1 MAGVAN
7 FYSPAV
13 VNGMLYNIGV
23 PVKILQISQDQD
35 EQGGQEQPQ
44 AEAGGCGGYSEL
56 VLMSSMAR
64 GYTSCLNTQG
74 RHLHSEGRDESR
86 GV

>member
-44 AEAGGCGGYSEL
+44 AEAGGASDRVISQIQIL
-56 VLMSSMAR
+56 
-64 GYTSCLNTQG
+64 LNP
-74 RHLHSEGRDESR
+74 LY
-86 GV
+86 

>member
-44 AEAGGCGGYSEL
+44 AEAGGCGGYTEL
-56 VLMSSMAR
+56 P
-64 GYTSCLNTQG
+64 
-74 RHLHSEGRDESR
+74 
-86 GV
+86 